1 MTKLK
6 ITFCIVQ
13 FRKFLGASTDNE
25 RILLFLIS
33 FKLKHVARRYKSS

>member
-6 ITFCIVQ
+6 ITFCIQ
-13 FRKFLGASTDNE
+13 IRKLLGASTDNE

-33 FKLKHVARRYKSS
+33 SKLKHVARRYKSS